1 MPIGKA
7 IQFLPF
13 RNPAESCTHGKE
25 VSALRRGGNAF
36 DIFYFPLDIHAHSA
50 YTQYIQYILR
60 KRTHRHTRVGLYRP
74 QTGDDEKMNIHLSL
88 QSEIPT
94 YEQIKV
100 QIKAQIL
107 NGQLTP
113 DQPLTSMRQLARD
126 LRVSVIT
133 TTRAYSDLEAEGLIY
148 TVQGRGCFV
157 KGDAEMVR
165 RQYLQSIDEAL
176 GAAVEKGKAAGLSL
190 AQLQDRLEEAFHE
203 QCH

>member
-1 MPIGKA
+1 
-7 IQFLPF
+7 
-13 RNPAESCTHGKE
+13 
-25 VSALRRGGNAF
+25 
-36 DIFYFPLDIHAHSA
+36 
-50 YTQYIQYILR
+50 
-60 KRTHRHTRVGLYRP
+60 
-74 QTGDDEKMNIHLSL
+74 MNIHLSL

-113 DQPLTSMRQLARD
+113 DQPLTSMRQLARN

>member
-1 MPIGKA
+1 
-7 IQFLPF
+7 
-13 RNPAESCTHGKE
+13 
-25 VSALRRGGNAF
+25 
-36 DIFYFPLDIHAHSA
+36 
-50 YTQYIQYILR
+50 
-60 KRTHRHTRVGLYRP
+60 
-74 QTGDDEKMNIHLSL
+74 MNIHISL

-165 RQYLQSIDEAL
+165 RQYLRSVDESL
-176 GAAVEKGKAAGLSL
+176 RTAVEKGIAAGLKL
-190 AQLQDRLEEAFHE
+190 TELQDRLEEVFHE

>member
-1 MPIGKA
+1 
-7 IQFLPF
+7 
-13 RNPAESCTHGKE
+13 
-25 VSALRRGGNAF
+25 
-36 DIFYFPLDIHAHSA
+36 
-50 YTQYIQYILR
+50 
-60 KRTHRHTRVGLYRP
+60 
-74 QTGDDEKMNIHLSL
+74 MNIHLSL

-133 TTRAYSDLEAEGLIY
+133 TTRAYSDLEADGLIY

>member
-1 MPIGKA
+1 
-7 IQFLPF
+7 
-13 RNPAESCTHGKE
+13 
-25 VSALRRGGNAF
+25 
-36 DIFYFPLDIHAHSA
+36 
-50 YTQYIQYILR
+50 
-60 KRTHRHTRVGLYRP
+60 
-74 QTGDDEKMNIHLSL
+74 MNIHLSL